1 MVHRASVQ
9 ETSKLY
15 LKRWKESRRKEE
27 IFNSNN
33 HTKFCQDVR
42 SWQNFF
48 IQTPF
53 MRKFFT
59 GIILLA
65 ATAGIKAQ
73 YSSLDGIIRRLE
85 ERKGINQ
92 NLEAVNIDNKKF
104 VFVKDEADHTER
116 DFIVIKGN
124 KVTYV
129 EVFDDKSTGQST
141 SNVFSGDIVRSR
153 KNIISLRADMLENKK
168 VPVPVTKTLL
178 LTRQD
183 NILYLIDINTRDR
196 WIDEESFSKIKSKK

>member
-1 MVHRASVQ
+1 
-9 ETSKLY
+9 
-15 LKRWKESRRKEE
+15 
-27 IFNSNN
+27 
-33 HTKFCQDVR
+33 
-42 SWQNFF
+42 
-48 IQTPF
+48 
-53 MRKFFT
+53 MRKFF
-59 GIILLA
+59 IAIAFIA
-65 ATAGIKAQ
+65 ATVGIKAQ
-73 YSSLDGIIRRLE
+73 YSSLDTIIKRLE

-168 VPVPVTKTLL
+168 VPVPVAKTLL

-196 WIDEESFSKIKSKK
+196 WIDEESFSKVKSKK